1 MSSLEEKIEKL
12 VEPKIVNLGYELYDV
27 QYVKEGKDYFLRI
40 FIDNPNG
47 ISLEDCEKVN
57 NAITDLLDDA
67 NYIKQQYFLEVSSP
81 NVSYKIKNL
90 IQKGYLNKVMD
101 EKDRRIFHL
110 EVTDKFKKFY
120 NKNDY
125 SGMFVIDKIEKM
137 FDSSELKRLEEL
149 LDLIVNKT
157 KIEKE

>member
-1 MSSLEEKIEKL
+1 MIKEKFERIYRNYKLLFYKELFQGLNQFNKDNLTAFDFFCLETIHLLKK
-12 VEPKIVNLGYELYDV
+12 PTM
-27 QYVKEGKDYFLRI
+27 KEF
-40 FIDNPNG
+40 
-47 ISLEDCEKVN
+47 
-57 NAITDLLDDA
+57 A
-67 NYIKQQYFLEVSSP
+67 NFLEVYSP